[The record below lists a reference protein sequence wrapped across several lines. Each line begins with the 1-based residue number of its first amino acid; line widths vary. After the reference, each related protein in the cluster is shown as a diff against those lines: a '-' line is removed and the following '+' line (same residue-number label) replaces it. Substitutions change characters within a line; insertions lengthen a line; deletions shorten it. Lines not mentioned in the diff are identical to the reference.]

1 MRIKL
6 AGAVAV
12 IVFAF
17 AFANST
23 YAQLGGAS
31 AAGGAKDARVERIL
45 KQLKYH
51 YEITSDS
58 DFKVPTDLDD
68 GRTQTVYVNS
78 STSTFGVLEVREVWA
93 IAMKVH
99 GALPAQLANR
109 LLNDRKKFGG
119 WRALT
124 TDTGDTLVYF
134 SAQVSSDCDAQTLD
148 SVMDLVLAVADK
160 LEKEL
165 TGKDVY

>member
-1 MRIKL
+1 MKTKL
-6 AGAVAV
+6 FCAVAV

-23 YAQLGGAS
+23 YAQLGGGS
-31 AAGGAKDARVERIL
+31 AGAAAKDARVERIL

-51 YEITSDS
+51 YEITSDG

-68 GRTQTVYVNS
+68 GRTQIVYVNS
-78 STSTFGVLEVREVWA
+78 STSTFGDLEVREVWA
-93 IAMKVH
+93 LAMKAR
-99 GALPAQLANR
+99 GALAAPIANR
-109 LLNDRKKFGG
+109 LLKDNKKFGG
-119 WRALT
+119 WRAIN

-134 SAQVSSDCDAQTLD
+134 SAQVSADCDAQTLD
-148 SVMDLVLAVADK
+148 SVMDLVLSVADK
-160 LEKEL
+160 LEKEM